1 MTKRLSPDDVAR
13 FEKDGYLFPIDVL
26 SETEVADYR
35 FRFDELTIT
44 LKNDPARDDY
54 LFYKTNLVL
63 PWVDEFTHNSVLLD
77 VIEDLVGS
85 HILLWSCCFL
95 IKEPRTMSRFT
106 WHQDNLH
113 WYLEP
118 PQAVSAWIALSHSNA
133 QNGCVRFIPGSHK
146 LGPLP
151 HAYAPADDLIN
162 TTGQYID
169 WALPEETAVDA
180 FLKPGQMS
188 VHHDLT
194 AHASGAN
201 RSDEQRIGCV
211 IVFLPTHVRNP
222 SLRES
227 AMLVRGADEYD
238 YFDLEPRPQGEL
250 DPAAIAAHYAAL
262 RKMGTYKMESELN
275 IAAANLP

>member
-35 FRFDELTIT
+35 CRFDELTIT

-63 PWVDEFTHNSVLLD
+63 PWVDELTHNSVLLD

-95 IKEPRTMSRFT
+95 IKQPRTVSRFT

-118 PQAVSAWIALSHSNA
+118 PQAVSAWIALSHFQRAKRLRAIHSGVA
-133 QNGCVRFIPGSHK
+133 QARAVAPCLRPCGRSYQYNRAVYRLGTAQRDSRRRLPQAWSDVGS
-146 LGPLP
+146 P
-151 HAYAPADDLIN
+151 
-162 TTGQYID
+162 
-169 WALPEETAVDA
+169 
-180 FLKPGQMS
+180 
-188 VHHDLT
+188 
-194 AHASGAN
+194 
-201 RSDEQRIGCV
+201 RSDGAR
-211 IVFLPTHVRNP
+211 
-222 SLRES
+222 LR
-227 AMLVRGADEYD
+227 
-238 YFDLEPRPQGEL
+238 
-250 DPAAIAAHYAAL
+250 
-262 RKMGTYKMESELN
+262 RKSF
-275 IAAANLP
+275 